1 MKKNIFIFMLII
13 MLLCSACTDSRN
25 KETDTRIQEE
35 NETRTSI
42 QEEAGETFDDYQIL
56 NGNLLGKEFLNWPG
70 EKLIQK
76 GAWAYAEE
84 IREGF
89 VPVFNESIRFPEEL
103 VVVLEEILYDSG
115 HIDVWTDENFF
126 YTPMEKWKD
135 NVDTLDAKDYADCY
149 PDLYKAFRFLTDGKK
164 EYYVFEN
171 SDGGTNGAS
180 HVCVVEY
187 RENEFIEINEFAV
200 ESCWASDVICYEGE
214 FYYVFI
220 QNNYNLKI
228 WDGIRIYKLLG
239 TQYDNLEI
247 RYLPEQFIWK
257 RLYYNGSKGDEVNSE
272 IEAHLD
278 ILKEEI
284 MPGGYIDNGTF
295 WGMEV
300 YYGDEEIV
308 PDLKIDSSNSVQR
321 PYEPIY
327 KIDLANCSLPV
338 YLWKTEYTPSNAR
351 TSEYLKIKFF
361 YYDEKEQAYVEL
373 ENLCKEEGLSGHIN
387 LVQMWFR
394 EIGGEIYTF
403 RMYHAGDYNYMLN
416 IVLLEGDNVTQIRS
430 DIVIPQRH
438 FVLTEGEVC
447 NPDS

>member
-1 MKKNIFIFMLII
+1 MRRSIFILMPIVV
-13 MLLCSACTDSRN
+13 LLCGACTDSGDI
-25 KETDTRIQEE
+25 KTE
-35 NETRTSI
+35 TSI
-42 QEEAGETFDDYQIL
+42 QEETDEAFDDYQIL
-56 NGNLLGKEFLNWPG
+56 NANLLGKEFSEWPG

-76 GAWAYAEE
+76 GALAYAEE
-84 IREGF
+84 IKGEF
-89 VPVFNESIRFPEEL
+89 VPVFDEGIHFPEEL
-103 VVVLEEILYDSG
+103 VAVLEEILFDSG

-126 YTPMEKWKD
+126 YAPLEKWKD
-135 NVDTLDAKDYADCY
+135 NVETLDAKDYKDYY
-149 PDLYKAFRFLTDGKK
+149 PEVYGAFRFSPDGKK
-164 EYYVFEN
+164 EYYVFEIN
-171 SDGGTNGAS
+171 DGGTNGAS
-180 HVCVVEY
+180 SVRVAEH
-187 RENEFIEINEFAV
+187 RENEFVEINSFDV
-200 ESCWASDVICYEGE
+200 ESCWTSDVICYEGE

-257 RLYYNGSKGDEVNSE
+257 RLYYNGSKGDEVNAE

-284 MPGGYIDNGTF
+284 MPGGYIDNGTS

-308 PDLKIDSSNSVQR
+308 PDLKIDSSNSAWHS
-321 PYEPIY
+321 YSPIY
-327 KIDLANCSLPV
+327 KIDLANCGLPV
-338 YLWKTEYTPSNAR
+338 YLWKTEYTPSNSW
-351 TSEYLKIKFF
+351 TIEHLKTRFF
-361 YYDEKEQAYVEL
+361 YYNEKEQAYVEL

-430 DIVIPQRH
+430 YIVIPQRH
-438 FVLTEGEVC
+438 FVLTEGKVFY
-447 NPDS
+447 SGI